1 MKNKYEIIIGC
12 DIGLNG
18 GLAFF
23 DFVSRELLSVYPM
36 PTMKNPKNDK
46 NSLDLDRLH
55 FILEIPKVHN
65 DQALIVME
73 DVHAFPGQGSVAIG
87 TLMEQKGILR
97 GMTKA
102 LGYDELLVQPKTWQ
116 KFFGLVPPKDLKGST
131 SAKTKTLRK
140 KWLKEESLK
149 CARGLFPEWE
159 NKLSKST
166 DHGLSDAI
174 LIGDWGLLLKEENKS
189 PLDELGQD

>member
-1 MKNKYEIIIGC
+1 MNKYEIVIGC

-23 DFVSRELLSVYPM
+23 DFVSRELLSVYSM

-65 DQALIVME
+65 DRALIVME
-73 DVHAFPGQGSVAIG
+73 DVHPFPGQGSVAIG

-97 GMTKA
+97 GMAKS

-131 SAKTKTLRK
+131 TTKTKTLRK

-166 DHGLSDAI
+166 DHGISDAI
-174 LIGDWGLLLKEENKS
+174 LIGDWGLLSEEPNKS
-189 PLDELGQD
+189 PLDELAQD